1 MTIFDM
7 ITSAEITAYW
17 ELMNQNEAPY
27 DGETLFPNEQQ
38 TGLEISYIKGA
49 RGVPVV
55 LKPSAYD
62 VRAIPR
68 KRIGFE
74 KLTMEIP
81 FFKESKYIDE
91 TLRQELNKVLATG
104 IQAYIDIVTTKIFD
118 DEMELLRGA
127 RAQRERM
134 RMQALTTGMIAVEGN
149 GQIYEYDYFVPE
161 GHKAEV
167 TKSWS
172 DPTASILDDIRTA
185 QDKVEEDTG
194 VRPTNAM
201 CNSSIMKYL
210 RKNNEIKNSIAIL
223 TDGEG
228 FVSDSKIMQFILD
241 ELGVTIKV
249 NTKTY
254 KDEEEH
260 SQKFV
265 EDDVFV
271 LYPDGQLGNTVF
283 GIAPEQSDLLT
294 ASVANVSITDT
305 GVAVTTIKHADPVT
319 VETKVSMCCLP
330 SFPTADQI
338 FIYDTKKDS

>member
-7 ITSAEITAYW
+7 ITSAEIAAYW
-17 ELMNQNEAPY
+17 ELMLQNEAPY
-27 DGETLFPNEQQ
+27 DGEALFPNEQQ
-38 TGLEISYIKGA
+38 TGLEISWIKGA
-49 RGVPVV
+49 RGVPMV

-62 VRAIPR
+62 VRSIPR

-74 KLTMEIP
+74 KLTAEIP
-81 FFKESKYIDE
+81 YFKESKFIDE

-134 RMQALTTGMIAVEGN
+134 RMMALTTGIITIEGN
-149 GQIYEYDYFVPE
+149 GQIYDYDYYVPE
-161 GHKAEV
+161 DHKSEV

-172 DPTASILDDIRTA
+172 DPDAPILDDIRTA
-185 QDKVEEDTG
+185 MDKVEEDTG
-194 VRPTNAM
+194 VRPVNGM
-201 CNSSIMKYL
+201 GNSCIMKYL
-210 RKNNEIKNSIAIL
+210 RSNNEIKKSIAIL
-223 TDGEG
+223 TNGEG
-228 FVSDSKIMQFILD
+228 FISDSKIISFILD
-241 ELGVTIKV
+241 ELGLNIKI

-254 KDEEEH
+254 KDEDGE

-265 EDDVFV
+265 DDDVFV
-271 LYPDGQLGNTVF
+271 LYPSGQLGNTVF
-283 GIAPEQSDLLT
+283 GITPEQSDLLT
-294 ASVANVSITDT
+294 SNVANVTITDT

-338 FIYDTKKDS
+338 YIFDTKQGS

>member
-27 DGETLFPNEQQ
+27 DGEELFPDEQQ
-38 TGLEISYIKGA
+38 TGLEISWIKGA
-49 RGVPVV
+49 RGVPLV

-74 KLTMEIP
+74 KLTAEVP
-81 FFKESKYIDE
+81 YFKESKYIDE
-91 TLRQELNKVLATG
+91 TMRQELNKVLATG

-118 DEMELLRGA
+118 DELDLLRGA

-134 RMQALTTGMIAVEGN
+134 RMMALTTGVIAIEGN
-149 GQIYEYDYFVPE
+149 GQVYEYDYYVPE
-161 GHKAEV
+161 EHKAEV

-194 VRPTNAM
+194 VRPTRAM

-210 RKNNEIKNSIAIL
+210 RANNEIKNSIAIL

-228 FVSDSKIMQFILD
+228 FISDSKIMQFIVD
-241 ELGVTIKV
+241 ELGLTIKV

-254 KDEEEH
+254 KDEDETV
-260 SQKFV
+260 QKFV

-271 LYPDGQLGNTVF
+271 LYPEGTLGSTVF
-283 GIAPEQSDLLT
+283 GITPEQSDLLT
-294 ASVANVSITDT
+294 ANVANVSITDT

-330 SFPTADQI
+330 SFPMADQI
-338 FIYDTKKDS
+338 FIYDTKKGS